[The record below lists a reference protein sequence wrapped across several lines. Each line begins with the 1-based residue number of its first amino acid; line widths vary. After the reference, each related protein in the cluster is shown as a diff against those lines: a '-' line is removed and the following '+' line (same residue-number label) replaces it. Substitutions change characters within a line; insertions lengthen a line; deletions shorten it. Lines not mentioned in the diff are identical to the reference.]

1 MTEQKEYTAAQLRTA
16 QEEIIRC
23 QVARF
28 RNDYDEYF
36 ERADTEKLV
45 TFFFEKIYDLE
56 AQDTIIQTAINTYN
70 KVKGQLSGD
79 TRENLENLIE
89 LNRLT
94 HALDQRMAQLLLN
107 KGWQEG
113 EQLSPEAYFDLY
125 VELGMEA
132 ERRQQLLS
140 SVKSMV
146 ESYQLAHKPFSD
158 VVLKAAKGFA
168 VMFGVMPLYRF
179 ADEGFHA
186 TKAVKPDIFNRFVDR
201 VMENELEYII
211 RAFGE

>member
-70 KVKGQLSGD
+70 KVKSQLSGD

-94 HALDQRMAQLLLN
+94 HALDQRMAKLLLN

-146 ESYQLAHKPFSD
+146 ESYRLAHKPFSD

>member
-1 MTEQKEYTAAQLRTA
+1 MTEQKEYTAEQVRKA

-23 QVARF
+23 QVERF
-28 RNDYDEYF
+28 RTDYADYF
-36 ERADTEKLV
+36 ERPDTEKLV
-45 TFFFEKIYDLE
+45 NFFFKKIYDLE

-70 KVKGQLSGD
+70 KVKGQLSTE

-89 LNRLT
+89 LNSLT
-94 HALDQRMAQLLLN
+94 HALDRRMAHLLLE

-113 EQLSPEAYFDLY
+113 DTVSPDDYFALY
-125 VELGMEA
+125 VKLGMED

-168 VMFGVMPLYRF
+168 VMFGVMPLHRF
-179 ADEGFHA
+179 AEEGYHA
-186 TKAVKPDIFNRFVDR
+186 TKAVKPDVFNQFIEK
-201 VMENELEYII
+201 VMEQELAYII
-211 RAFGE
+211 KAFGE

>member
-94 HALDQRMAQLLLN
+94 HALDQRMAKLLLN

-146 ESYQLAHKPFSD
+146 ESYRLAHKPFSD

>member
-94 HALDQRMAQLLLN
+94 HALDQRMAKLLLN

>member
-1 MTEQKEYTAAQLRTA
+1 MTEQKEYTAAQLRKA

-28 RNDYDEYF
+28 RTDYADYF

-45 TFFFEKIYDLE
+45 NFFFKKIYDLE

-70 KVKGQLSGD
+70 KVKTQLSGE
-79 TRENLENLIE
+79 TRANLENLIE

-94 HALDQRMAQLLLN
+94 HALDHRMAKLLLK
-107 KGWQEG
+107 KGWKEG
-113 EQLSPEAYFDLY
+113 EAVSPEAYFNLY
-125 VELGMEA
+125 VELGMED

-186 TKAVKPDIFNRFVDR
+186 TKAVRTDVFNEFIEK
-201 VMENELEYII
+201 VMENELAYII
-211 RAFGE
+211 KAFGE

>member
-94 HALDQRMAQLLLN
+94 HALDQRMAKLLLN

-113 EQLSPEAYFDLY
+113 EQLSTEAYFDLY

>member
-1 MTEQKEYTAAQLRTA
+1 MPEQKTYTAAELRKA
-16 QEEIIRC
+16 QEEIVRC
-23 QVARF
+23 QVQRF
-28 RNDYDEYF
+28 RADYQTYF
-36 ERADTEKLV
+36 DRPDTEKLV
-45 TFFFEKIYDLE
+45 KFFFEKIYDLE

-70 KVKGQLSGD
+70 KVKNQLSGD

-89 LNRLT
+89 LNQLT
-94 HALDQRMAQLLLN
+94 HNLDQQMAELLLK

-113 EQLSPEAYFDLY
+113 QRLNLDEYFTLY
-125 VELGMEA
+125 VQLGRE
-132 ERRQQLLS
+132 EDRRKQLLS
-140 SVKSMV
+140 SLKSMM

-186 TKAVKPDIFNRFVDR
+186 TKAIKPDVFNQFIDTVT
-201 VMENELEYII
+201 ENELAYII
-211 RAFGE
+211 KAFGE